1 MLAWPDGWN
10 GPFVLQEIY
19 DLDDIADMCSQVK
32 KHYLD
37 LMERMVS
44 SCYTKNIIF
53 AALREGYTR
62 VAKEMWYLPHG
73 RDISY
78 WLEKS
83 QWILHIERYIADMQ
97 L

>member
-1 MLAWPDGWN
+1 M
-10 GPFVLQEIY
+10 LQEIY
-19 DLDDIADMCSQVK
+19 DLNDIADMCSQVK

-62 VAKEMWYLPHG
+62 VAKEM
-73 RDISY
+73 
-78 WLEKS
+78 
-83 QWILHIERYIADMQ
+83 
-97 L
+97 